1 MTIQDLFCKLL
12 NMPIKKYLFI
22 PIILISGFLAA
33 QDLKE
38 KLQADLDPLMEK
50 VIEWRHDIHEFPE
63 LGNREFRTSKKV
75 AEHLVSLGVEVETGI
90 AYTGVVGL
98 IRGGKPGPTI
108 ALRAD
113 MDALPVT
120 EQTGLPFASKQRTK
134 YLGQDVG
141 VMHACG
147 HDAHVAILMGAAE
160 FLAKNKKNLEGDIM
174 LIFQP
179 AEEGAPEGEGGGA
192 ELMLAEGIFERYKPE
207 VIFGLHVTN
216 SRHGYLGVLP
226 GPAMAAASSYRIT
239 INGVQAHG
247 SRPWDSVD
255 PIMATAQLIES
266 LNTVVSRRINI
277 INNPAV
283 ISVGMV
289 QAGTRNNII
298 PDKSQITGTIRT
310 FDPDLRAEI
319 YDEIRQIARGVAE
332 GTGTKVDVEFDVG
345 GFYPVTFNNVDLTNK
360 YSQTLSEAA
369 DGKFFILDKPTT
381 GAEDFSFFS
390 QQIPGMYF
398 WLGVNEPGVDVAP
411 GNHTPFFKIDDR
423 ALDEG
428 VKAMVYLALD
438 YASNN

>member
-1 MTIQDLFCKLL
+1 MKKFLL
-12 NMPIKKYLFI
+12 IN
-22 PIILISGFLAA
+22 ILLVSGLIHSE
-33 QDLKE
+33 DLKQ
-38 KLQADLDPLMEK
+38 KLKTDLDPLMEK
-50 VIEWRHDIHEFPE
+50 VISWRHDIHEFPE

-75 AEHLVSLGVEVETGI
+75 AEHLSSLGIEIETEI

-98 IRGGKPGPTI
+98 IRGAKPGPTI

-120 EQTGLPFASKQRTK
+120 EQTGLPYASTQRTE

-160 FLAKNKKNLEGDIM
+160 FLAKNRQNLKGNIM

-192 ELMLAEGIFERYKPE
+192 EMMLSEGIFDRYKPD

-216 SRHGYLGVLP
+216 SRHGYLGVVP

-247 SRPWDSVD
+247 SRPWDSID

-283 ISVGMV
+283 VSVGMV

-310 FDPDLRAEI
+310 FDSDLRAEI
-319 YDEIRQIARGVAE
+319 YSEIRQIARGVAE

-345 GFYPVTFNNVDLTNK
+345 GFYPVTFNNIELTNK
-360 YSQTLSEAA
+360 YAKTLSEAA
-369 DGKFFILDKPTT
+369 EGKFFIMDTPST

-398 WLGVNEPGVDVAP
+398 WLGVNEPGVEKAP

-428 VKAMVYLALD
+428 VKAMIYLALD
-438 YASNN
+438 YANNN

>member
-1 MTIQDLFCKLL
+1 MQINKSLF
-12 NMPIKKYLFI
+12 LF
-22 PIILISGFLAA
+22 IILISGFIAA
-33 QDLKE
+33 EDLKQ
-38 KLQADLDPLMEK
+38 KLQADLDPLMKK
-50 VIEWRHDIHEFPE
+50 VIEWRHDIHEYPE

-75 AEHLVSLGVEVETGI
+75 AEHLISLGIEVETGI

-98 IRGGKPGPTI
+98 IKGGKPGPTI

-120 EQTGLPFASKQRTK
+120 EKTGLSYASVQRTQ

-160 FLAKNKKNLEGDIM
+160 FLAKNKEHLEGDVM

-192 ELMLAEGIFERYKPE
+192 EMMLAEGIFKRYKPD

-216 SRHGYLGVLP
+216 SRHGHLGVLP

-239 INGVQAHG
+239 IKGTQAHG
-247 SRPWDSVD
+247 SRPWDSID

-298 PDKSQITGTIRT
+298 PDISQITGTIRT
-310 FDPDLRAEI
+310 FDPVLRAEI

-332 GTGTKVDVEFDVG
+332 GTGTEVDVEFDVG
-345 GFYPVTFNNVDLTNK
+345 GFYPVTFNNVELTNQYAK
-360 YSQTLSEAA
+360 TLSEAA
-369 DGKFFILDKPTT
+369 DGKFLILDAPTT

-390 QQIPGMYF
+390 QEIPGMYF

-411 GNHTPFFKIDDR
+411 GNHTPYFKIDDR

-428 VKAMVYLALD
+428 VKAMIYLALD

>member
-1 MTIQDLFCKLL
+1 MKKFLL
-12 NMPIKKYLFI
+12 IN
-22 PIILISGFLAA
+22 ILLVSGLIHSE
-33 QDLKE
+33 DLKQ
-38 KLQADLDPLMEK
+38 KLKTDLDPLMEK
-50 VIEWRHDIHEFPE
+50 VISWRHDIHEFPE

-75 AEHLVSLGVEVETGI
+75 AEHLSSLGIEIETEI

-98 IRGGKPGPTI
+98 IRGAKPGPTI

-120 EQTGLPFASKQRTK
+120 EQTGLPYASIQRTE

-147 HDAHVAILMGAAE
+147 HDAHVAILMGVAE
-160 FLAKNKKNLEGDIM
+160 FLAKNRKELKGNIM

-192 ELMLAEGIFERYKPE
+192 EMMLSEGIFDRYKPD

-216 SRHGYLGVLP
+216 SLHGYLGVVP

-247 SRPWDSVD
+247 SRPWDSID

-283 ISVGMV
+283 VSVGMV

-310 FDPDLRAEI
+310 FDSDLRAEI
-319 YDEIRQIARGVAE
+319 YSEIRQIARGVAE

-345 GFYPVTFNNVDLTNK
+345 GFYPVTFNNIELTNK
-360 YSQTLSEAA
+360 YAKTLSEAA
-369 DGKFFILDKPTT
+369 EGKFFIMDTPTT

-398 WLGVNEPGVDVAP
+398 WLGVNEPGVEKAP

-428 VKAMVYLALD
+428 VKAMIYLALD
-438 YASNN
+438 YANNN